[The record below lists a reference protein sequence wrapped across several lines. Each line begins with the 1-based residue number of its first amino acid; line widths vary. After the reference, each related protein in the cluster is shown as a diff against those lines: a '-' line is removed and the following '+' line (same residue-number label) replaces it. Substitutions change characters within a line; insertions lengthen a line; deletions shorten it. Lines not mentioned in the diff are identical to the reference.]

1 MPRLSARITC
11 ILQRENL
18 TSWRVIPPPPPP
30 TVCFLTPAM
39 SHVYIP

>member
-18 TSWRVIPPPPPP
+18 TSWRVIPPPLPK
-30 TVCFLTPAM
+30 VCFLTPAM

>member
-18 TSWRVIPPPPPP
+18 TSWRVIPPP

>member
-18 TSWRVIPPPPPP
+18 TSWRVIPP